1 MDRTKLLSVCGLVL
15 VAVLFLG
22 AQLPPSSPAPAPP
35 EPPTPP
41 AAPVPPVPPAAA
53 GGMKPATPA
62 EPVDPFSGFGGYE
75 GGSSYLGI
83 DTQDVT
89 PQRVAALKLK
99 EERGVE
105 VLTVD
110 QDAPAGKAGLKEH
123 DVILEFNGTKVEGV
137 EHLRR
142 MIHEIPPG
150 RSVTLSVS
158 RDGKP
163 MVFKAELADK
173 GQAMRMSGTRKIVI
187 PRPVIPD
194 FDFPAMDVMVQ
205 TSSSRS
211 GAVVENLT
219 PQLGDFFGARNGEG
233 VLVRSVERGS
243 AAEAAGLKAG
253 DVIIRV
259 ENDRI
264 TDRGDWKSALRNH
277 RRGKVSVGIIRDKKE
292 QTISITMPEPKDDSR
307 YEVSPFGFDE
317 SEDMDS
323 NTHVVA
329 HLNRDQV
336 RQIREATRR
345 AQEQVKQEMK
355 KQSEE
360 LKKHGEEM
368 RKMQHEMKADWDFG
382 ADSEL

>member
-1 MDRTKLLSVCGLVL
+1 MTRTQLLYGGGLIL
-15 VAVLFLG
+15 SAALFMG

-35 EPPTPP
+35 EPP
-41 AAPVPPVPPAAA
+41 AAPVMPEAAA
-53 GGMKPATPA
+53 GAMKPAPA
-62 EPVDPFSGFGGYE
+62 MEPVEPFGEFGSFEG

-89 PQRVAALKLK
+89 PQRMAPLKLK

-123 DVILEFNGTKVEGV
+123 DVILEFNGNKVEGV

-150 RSVTLSVS
+150 RTATVAVS

-163 MVFKAELADK
+163 MLFKVQLADK
-173 GQAMRMSGTRKIVI
+173 TQAMRMSGTRKIMV
-187 PRPVIPD
+187 PRPVVPD
-194 FDFPAMDVMVQ
+194 FDFPAVDVMVQ
-205 TSSSRS
+205 TSGSRS

-219 PQLGDFFGARNGEG
+219 PQLGDYFGARNGEG
-233 VLVRSVERGS
+233 VLVRSVEKGS
-243 AAEAAGLKAG
+243 AAEAAGLRAG
-253 DVIIRV
+253 DVIVRV
-259 ENDRI
+259 ENERI
-264 TDRGDWKSALRNH
+264 NDRGDWKTALRNH

-292 QTISITMPEPKDDSR
+292 QTISITMPDAKDDSSF
-307 YEVSPFGFDE
+307 EVMPFGDE
-317 SEDMDS
+317 SEDMDAH
-323 NTHVVA
+323 THVVA
-329 HLNRDQV
+329 HLDREQQ

-360 LKKHGEEM
+360 LKKHSEEM
-368 RKMQHEMKADWDFG
+368 KRMQREIKMDWNFG
-382 ADSEL
+382 TDSEL

>member
-1 MDRTKLLSVCGLVL
+1 MTRTRLLYGSGLIL
-15 VAVLFLG
+15 TAALFMG
-22 AQLPPSSPAPAPP
+22 AQLPPSSPASPAPP
-35 EPPTPP
+35 EPP
-41 AAPVPPVPPAAA
+41 AAPAPPVPPAAA
-53 GGMKPATPA
+53 GSMKPAPTP
-62 EPVDPFSGFGGYE
+62 EPADPFSGFGGYE

-89 PQRVAALKLK
+89 PQRVGPLKLK

-142 MIHEIPPG
+142 MIREIPPG
-150 RSVTLSVS
+150 RTATVAVS

-163 MVFKAELADK
+163 MLFKVQLADK
-173 GQAMRMSGTRKIVI
+173 GQAMRMSGTRKIMI

-194 FDFPAMDVMVQ
+194 FDFPAVDVMVQ
-205 TSSSRS
+205 TSGSRS

-233 VLVRSVERGS
+233 VLVRSVEKGS

-253 DVIIRV
+253 DVIVRV
-259 ENDRI
+259 ENEHI
-264 TDRGDWKSALRNH
+264 TDRGDWKTALRNH

-292 QTISITMPEPKDDSR
+292 QTISSTMPEPKDDSR
-307 YEVSPFGFDE
+307 FEVTPFGTDE
-317 SEDMDS
+317 TEEMDMDR
-323 NTHVVA
+323 HVVA
-329 HLNRDQV
+329 HLDPEQLK
-336 RQIREATRR
+336 QIREAARHAHQQAR
-345 AQEQVKQEMK
+345 QELK

-360 LKKHGEEM
+360 LKKHSEEM
-368 RKMQHEMKADWDFG
+368 KKMQREFKMDWNFDN
-382 ADSEL
+382 DSEL

>member
-1 MDRTKLLSVCGLVL
+1 MTRTQLLCGGGLVL
-15 VAVLFLG
+15 SAALFLG
-22 AQLPPSSPAPAPP
+22 AQLPPSSPSPAPP
-35 EPPTPP
+35 EPPTP
-41 AAPVPPVPPAAA
+41 AVAPVPPTPPA
-53 GGMKPATPA
+53 GGMKP
-62 EPVDPFSGFGGYE
+62 EPVEPFSGFGGFE

-89 PQRVAALKLK
+89 PQRVAPLKLK

-123 DVILEFNGTKVEGV
+123 DVILEFNGTRVEGV

-142 MIHEIPPG
+142 MIREIPPG
-150 RSVTLSVS
+150 RTATVAVS

-163 MVFKAELADK
+163 MLFKVQLADK
-173 GQAMRMSGTRKIVI
+173 AQAMRMSGTRKIMI

-194 FDFPAMDVMVQ
+194 FDFPSVDVMVQ
-205 TSSSRS
+205 TSGSRS

-233 VLVRSVERGS
+233 VLVRSVEKGS

-253 DVIIRV
+253 DVIVRV
-259 ENDRI
+259 ESEHI
-264 TDRGDWKSALRNH
+264 SDRGDWKTALRNH

-292 QTISITMPEPKDDSR
+292 QTISITMPEPKDDS
-307 YEVSPFGFDE
+307 SFQIAPFGIDE
-317 SEDMDS
+317 TEDMDS
-323 NTHVVA
+323 DTHVIA
-329 HLNRDQV
+329 HLDREQV
-336 RQIREATRR
+336 RKIREATRH
-345 AQEQVKQEMK
+345 AQQHVKQEIK
-355 KQSEE
+355 KQTEE

-368 RKMQHEMKADWDFG
+368 QQMQREFKMDWNFG
-382 ADSEL
+382 PDSEL